1 MILITHVWRY
11 WGCFPRNDVLRM
23 PLSAWPSTVSVDI
36 PMRDGHYPNPNILT
50 ITGII
55 ITGINTPTSTR
66 AQASAWPLNIF
77 NMKDT
82 MGDFSTSIQ
91 PKCWF
96 WKVFE
101 PPTRYNQILTIKHG
115 LLENPASMDDFPRN
129 ISWSFVAHSFF
140 PGPCSLAR
148 LQCPRESFGK
158 WLKSDQDKWLEKSGK
173 IDPIKML
180 NYLSLRL
187 QKILLNDGH

>member
-1 MILITHVWRY
+1 MVTTQIPI
-11 WGCFPRNDVLRM
+11 F
-23 PLSAWPSTVSVDI
+23 WPSLESSSLESTLQHQQEHRLQLGPWTSLTWKIRWEISRPAFSLNVDF
-36 PMRDGHYPNPNILT
+36 GK
-50 ITGII
+50 
-55 ITGINTPTSTR
+55 S
-66 AQASAWPLNIF
+66 LNH
-77 NMKDT
+77 
-82 MGDFSTSIQ
+82 Q
-91 PKCWF
+91 PDIA
-96 WKVFE
+96 
-101 PPTRYNQILTIKHG
+101 RYNQILTIKHG

-158 WLKSDQDKWLEKSGK
+158 WSKSDQYKWLEKSGK